1 MFVFLLSVIIGVH
14 AFRFL
19 RTAEM
24 DDFNLFVL
32 PLFLSSL
39 RAYVSPSMIS
49 RSYCKR
55 VGDFKGPYTGNILIF
70 LEFIHVIAGK
80 TIFNLSLL
88 KRKC

>member
-1 MFVFLLSVIIGVH
+1 
-14 AFRFL
+14 
-19 RTAEM
+19 M

-70 LEFIHVIAGK
+70 LEFIHVIEGK
-80 TIFNLSLL
+80 SIFNFSSKESASSVSYLL
-88 KRKC
+88 ARLHVF

>member
-1 MFVFLLSVIIGVH
+1 
-14 AFRFL
+14 
-19 RTAEM
+19 M

-70 LEFIHVIAGK
+70 LEYI
-80 TIFNLSLL
+80 TDT
-88 KRKC
+88 